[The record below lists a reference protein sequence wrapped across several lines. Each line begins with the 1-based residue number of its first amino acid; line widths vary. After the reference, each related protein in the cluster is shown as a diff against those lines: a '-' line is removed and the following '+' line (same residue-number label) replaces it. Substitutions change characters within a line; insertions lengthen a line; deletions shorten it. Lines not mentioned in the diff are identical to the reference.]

1 MGWIIQFLYRMLG
14 DYSLQVVSVV
24 LMVMLLAEITVS
36 VGIFEVELYP
46 FLICDQAGQAG
57 QQKRKTEEQPC
68 L

>member
-24 LMVMLLAEITVS
+24 LMVMLLAKITVS

-46 FLICDQAGQAG
+46 
-57 QQKRKTEEQPC
+57 C
-68 L
+68 LP

>member
-1 MGWIIQFLYRMLG
+1 MGWIIQFLYGVPG

-46 FLICDQAGQAG
+46 
-57 QQKRKTEEQPC
+57 C
-68 L
+68 LP